1 MPPTSGA
8 RISKVRLHRYNYL
21 PLTFVLF
28 SSIQS
33 GGVGQGTL
41 FSLRSRRQQ
50 DAYLSLE
57 LSAGGARLVHAGANG
72 SEVIHLPATL
82 KDYRWHQIAIRY
94 KSNLLKHL

>member
-1 MPPTSGA
+1 MKFAIA
-8 RISKVRLHRYNYL
+8 R
-21 PLTFVLF
+21 VLIVDVVF
-28 SSIQS
+28 QS

-72 SEVIHLPATL
+72 SEVIHLPTTL
-82 KDYRWHQIAIRY
+82 KDYHWHQIAIR
-94 KSNLLKHL
+94 